1 MIIRKNCICKSEL
14 PKNTLTTLVIMNV
27 LTLSKEPVESDNDTG
42 DTGDG
47 SVRDFRSGWIT
58 SDHNAPTVVES
69 GRQLCQ
75 TLANCYAEYQV
86 SPLRA
91 PVSLRYLSV
100 QNLTPR
106 STIADGGS
114 MLLNVRHK

>member
-1 MIIRKNCICKSEL
+1 
-14 PKNTLTTLVIMNV
+14 MNV

-58 SDHNAPTVVES
+58 SDHNAPTVEES
-69 GRQLCQ
+69 VRQLCQ

-91 PVSLRYLSV
+91 PVSLSV
-100 QNLTPR
+100 QNFDPSLR
-106 STIADGGS
+106 GRR
-114 MLLNVRHK
+114 LLMEGV